1 MTNQPQQNKTLLAR
15 LRAHLRAHLRTRFRA
30 RFREPGNLLLI
41 ALGAAAVI
49 LLAIIAR
56 GIFVPSKTPPPAAL
70 ETAAAEALQNRYG
83 SLYTLALLTP
93 GPALDRPPPPP
104 QPETTSPIR
113 PAADNP
119 ISPVSPVSPIETAP
133 APDGRVHY
141 LATITARLS
150 EALYTPVNTAGYIEQ
165 EMKLDTTATRKT
177 DEILNGPGGARIR
190 ELAGIDANA
199 SAGADSPASMR
210 LIRETARAGARV
222 EMLAHVEASRTRSG
236 WQINIASLT
245 PKTPLPEGETLGA
258 FSGRLIDITRES
270 DLATLRRL
278 AAQSG
283 ETLRRVETARDRY
296 RAELAANASRIIA
309 AALTQLTPGALY
321 AGKATLPGQ
330 RTTPDLCLEITTL
343 DRAASTLR
351 ASLRAD
357 SSWIDARPLE
367 GRYAC
372 DTDTGLFTL
381 TLTANE
387 GPPLANA
394 AGLVVAAATPFRITL
409 RLAGAELTGDTG
421 VWSCKLT
428 RVPDASRA
436 AIMTTFSAAEHK
448 LLDATRPGLVYR
460 VLTAGDPDLLLRFQ
474 TQDPAT
480 GALTATIENARGLWK
495 RELQGTLIASP
506 ARANGLPLRLLST
519 LDPAQTSAPPI
530 GLSVRPENGNTF
542 KGTIRMRDTQ
552 TVTLEPADTRYLAEL
567 ESLAREREE
576 QKRTA
581 AQNAAAM
588 TAPPETPPRPT
599 RPAPPATIATIT
611 PVTAATTAPVT
622 TAISA
627 PATATTTP
635 PVTTA
640 TTVPPPSALP
650 EPPASEGAYIWD
662 ETAWKPLPVNNAR
675 VVRSTL
681 QKAGGVWNTAVS
693 LIKTRPEKQETGT
706 LTFDG
711 PETPPAVFRHDV
723 TLAFRGD
730 FITYPG
736 TPAGKF
742 PIEIAQ
748 LEIKSKGRK
757 RTAELDRLG
766 AAAATFGKKSE
777 PTAIER
783 SATDPELYIIRI
795 QRLLPTGRYALHAP
809 GHSYEFEIG
818 K

>member
-1 MTNQPQQNKTLLAR
+1 MTNQPQQNKTLRER
-15 LRAHLRAHLRTRFRA
+15 LRAHLRTCL
-30 RFREPGNLLLI
+30 REPGNLLLI

-56 GIFVPSKTPPPAAL
+56 GVFVPSKTPPPAAL

-133 APDGRVHY
+133 SPDGRVHY

-165 EMKLDTTATRKT
+165 EMKLDTSATRKT
-177 DEILNGPGGARIR
+177 DEILSGPGGARIR
-190 ELAGIDANA
+190 ELAGIDA
-199 SAGADSPASMR
+199 SANVGADSPASMR

-222 EMLAHVEASRTRSG
+222 EMRAHVEASRTRSG

-245 PKTPLPEGETLGA
+245 SKTPLPEGETLGA

-330 RTTPDLCLEITTL
+330 RTTPDLCLEITSL

-394 AGLVVAAATPFRITL
+394 AGLIVAAATPFRITL

-480 GALTATIENARGLWK
+480 GALTATIENAHGLWK

-519 LDPAQTSAPPI
+519 LDSAQTSAPPI

-588 TAPPETPPRPT
+588 TAPPENATRPT
-599 RPAPPATIATIT
+599 RPAPPATIATS
-611 PVTAATTAPVT
+611 P
-622 TAISA
+622 
-627 PATATTTP
+627 PATATTTT
-635 PVTTA
+635 PVTIA
-640 TTVPPPSALP
+640 TSMPPPSALP
-650 EPPASEGAYIWD
+650 EPPAPEGAYIWD

-693 LIKTRPEKQETGT
+693 LIKTRPEKQETGA

-736 TPAGKF
+736 TPARKF
-742 PIEIAQ
+742 PIEVAQ

-777 PTAIER
+777 PITVER
-783 SATDPELYIIRI
+783 SVTDPELYIIRV
-795 QRLLPTGRYALHAP
+795 QRHLPTGRYALHAP